1 MGYRILAFLVAVV
14 IGLLLVRQNRKWA
27 WPLAAVWLAGL
38 VYAAFLMRTPYA
50 APRAL
55 LDPFHALKLFLKA
68 DGLAFV
74 KRLRYLEGAGLNIL
88 LFVPFGYLLPLLW
101 KRAERWWKV
110 VLCGFVLSLLIE
122 LTQLMTHLGM
132 FDLDDLMNN
141 SLGAF
146 LGWAASAR
154 R

>member
-1 MGYRILAFLVAVV
+1 MKSRILVLLAAAV
-14 IGLLLVRQNRKWA
+14 IGLALVRRNRKWA
-27 WPLAAVWLAGL
+27 WPLALVWLVAL
-38 VYAAFLMRTPYA
+38 VYAAFLSRRPYA

-55 LDPFHALKLFLKA
+55 FDPFHALKLFLKT

-74 KRLRYLEGAGLNIL
+74 KRLWYLEGAGLNIL
-88 LFVPFGYLLPLLW
+88 LFVPFGYLLPTQW
-101 KRAERWWKV
+101 KRADRWWKV

-122 LTQLMTHLGM
+122 LTQLVTHLGM

-146 LGWAASAR
+146 LGWGCEE
-154 R
+154 